1 MCVTD
6 QGLIPIEKINSDIH
20 TIRNKKIISITK
32 IYNIDKFLVCFE
44 KDALGDNIPNQKTII
59 SKNHEILYKG
69 KMIKAKEF
77 INMFENVYRVKSK
90 GEILYNVLMEK
101 HDKMIVNN
109 LICETLHPENSI
121 AKLYRVLQKAKNI
134 INSVNECD
142 NKIHKCRK

>member
-1 MCVTD
+1 
-6 QGLIPIEKINSDIH
+6 
-20 TIRNKKIISITK
+20 
-32 IYNIDKFLVCFE
+32 
-44 KDALGDNIPNQKTII
+44 
-59 SKNHEILYKG
+59 
-69 KMIKAKEF
+69 MIKAKEF
-77 INMFENVYRVKSK
+77 INMFENVYKVKSK

-142 NKIHKCRK
+142 NKTHKCRK